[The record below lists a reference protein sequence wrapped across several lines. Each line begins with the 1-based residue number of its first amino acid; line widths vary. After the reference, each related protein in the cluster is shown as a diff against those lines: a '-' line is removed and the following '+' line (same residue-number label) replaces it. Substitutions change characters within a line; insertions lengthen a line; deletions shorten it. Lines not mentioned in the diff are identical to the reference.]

1 MYHELTQERIKSR
14 RRARIISLV
23 VTVVLA
29 VVCGLAVNAYRRS
42 ALEQGAASVREAIL
56 ESANHCCAVEGS
68 YPTSLGYLERNY
80 GLVVNHND
88 YVITYEAYAGNVAPT
103 VVVIPR

>member
-68 YPTSLGYLERNY
+68 YPKRNY